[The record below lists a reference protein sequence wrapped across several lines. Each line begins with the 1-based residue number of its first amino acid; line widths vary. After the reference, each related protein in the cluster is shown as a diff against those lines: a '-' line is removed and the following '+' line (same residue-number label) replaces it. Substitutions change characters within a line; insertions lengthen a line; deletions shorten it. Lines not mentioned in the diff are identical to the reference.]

1 MKSEGNEKNQR
12 ARRRESRKK
21 ERKGRERRIRD
32 NIIIFFNYTMLL
44 QYHPTNK
51 MVL

>member
-1 MKSEGNEKNQR
+1 MREKEER

-32 NIIIFFNYTMLL
+32 NIIMIFNYTMVL

-51 MVL
+51 MIL